1 MQLIRTEP
9 PGSRSEQKEV
19 KKMKKE
25 TKYNGYLRKSFTYDG
40 KRIYIYGR
48 TKDEIFENE
57 KKKKEELK
65 TGQQDRENP
74 TLFKYYDYFTQIRR
88 AELKE
93 STLRGQRIQFNL
105 LANTEIK
112 KGFKFGNTRIK
123 DITRRDIEQIRQTLL
138 ESGQTPEHL
147 NICFAHLNHV
157 LNNATIDETIIKNP
171 CKALKPLKRAAEPI
185 NETKHRALTTEE
197 TIKFFAACK
206 DRNSYYTH
214 IFEMML
220 HSGLRVGEV
229 SALYHTD
236 IDNNYIYVNK
246 TVTRNEIGGYIISE
260 TPKTEKGKRLI
271 PLNADLKRIIEEQKR
286 QNLDLFGL
294 TFDKTPLFRSFDGK
308 LLREYTINREIERI
322 CKIANIDK
330 FTCHAFRNT
339 FATRFIEQRPQ
350 DFKILSEIMGHKDI
364 KITLELYTHVMQEN
378 KINAMNEIKI
388 KTS

>member
-1 MQLIRTEP
+1 MAK
-9 PGSRSEQKEV
+9 QKRY
-19 KKMKKE
+19 
-25 TKYNGYLRKSFTYDG
+25 TNGYLRKTFTYDG
-40 KRIYIYGR
+40 KRFYIYGR
-48 TKDEIFENE
+48 TP
-57 KKKKEELK
+57 EELFINEQK
-65 TGQQDRENP
+65 KRKELETGQQDRENP

-93 STLRGQRIQFNL
+93 STIRGQRIQFNL

-112 KGFKFGNTRIK
+112 KGFKFGNMRIGN
-123 DITRRDIEQIRQTLL
+123 ITRRDIEQIRQNLI

-185 NETKHRALTTEE
+185 NETKHRALTTDE
-197 TIKFFAACK
+197 TIRFFAACK
-206 DRNSYYTH
+206 NRNSYYTH

-220 HSGLRVGEV
+220 YSGLRVGEV
-229 SALYHTD
+229 SALYPTD
-236 IDNNYIYVNK
+236 IDKNYIYVNK

-322 CKIANIDK
+322 CKISKIDK

>member
-1 MQLIRTEP
+1 
-9 PGSRSEQKEV
+9 
-19 KKMKKE
+19 MKKE

-229 SALYHTD
+229 SALYQTD
-236 IDNNYIYVNK
+236 IDKNYIYVNK

-308 LLREYTINREIERI
+308 LLREYTLNREIERI
-322 CKIANIDK
+322 CKIAKIDK